1 MEKKLEKQGSMCIGF
16 VDLEKVFDTM
26 SRKMVMATLR
36 WLGVPEAE
44 IRMVEATYEQT
55 SGRVIIGA
63 AMSEQFSVNIGL
75 RQGSAL
81 SPLLFIVVIE
91 LISRKVSMKNASRK
105 LLYADDLAI
114 VAEDKEELNE
124 SLEEWKEAFKQHGL
138 RVNLE
143 KTDVL
148 SIGAHREE
156 LNIKLEGRTIRQN
169 NSFIYLSG
177 AVSSDGR
184 SETEVRRRVQ
194 AGANAWRQVEG
205 VMSDRHISKKLKGKV
220 LGACVTPAMLYGLE
234 TLPLTE
240 KHQHRLKVCE
250 NNWVRRIAG
259 VKRVDRRRM
268 DELREEVGIQKCL
281 MGRLVKSRMKW
292 AGHVERMKEDR
303 LPRMAYVHQERGKG
317 KRGRPRM
324 RWRDCIERDTRNA
337 ELEDVDWR
345 MLAQD
350 RGQWRMVVH
359 RAAETCSHPYP

>member
-1 MEKKLEKQGSMCIGF
+1 MVCHLVQRKASAVRL
-16 VDLEKVFDTM
+16 KVLAKRSSLLSPSFIISSKARCSAQSERET
-26 SRKMVMATLR
+26 
-36 WLGVPEAE
+36 WGVPVHCGP
-44 IRMVEATYEQT
+44 RH
-55 SGRVIIGA
+55 
-63 AMSEQFSVNIGL
+63 
-75 RQGSAL
+75 
-81 SPLLFIVVIE
+81 
-91 LISRKVSMKNASRK
+91 
-105 LLYADDLAI
+105 
-114 VAEDKEELNE
+114 KET
-124 SLEEWKEAFKQHGL
+124 FKQHGL

-143 KTDVL
+143 KTEVL
-148 SIGAHREE
+148 SIGAYREE

-169 NSFIYLSG
+169 NSFIYLGG

-234 TLPLTE
+234 TLPVSE
-240 KHQHRLKVCE
+240 KHQHRLQVCE

-303 LPRMAYVHQERGKG
+303 LPRMAYVHQERGKR

-324 RWRDCIERDTRNA
+324 RWRDCIERDMRKA

-345 MLAQD
+345 MVAQD
-350 RGQWRMVVH
+350 RGQWRRVVH